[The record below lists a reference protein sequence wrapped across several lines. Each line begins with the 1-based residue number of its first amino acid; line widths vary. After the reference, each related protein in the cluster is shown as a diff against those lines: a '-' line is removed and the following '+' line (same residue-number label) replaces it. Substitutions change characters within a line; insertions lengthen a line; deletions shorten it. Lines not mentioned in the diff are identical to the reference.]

1 VPPRPPPMPRPPPPR
16 PHTILTNAALAL
28 PDKPIHDADPFVIVG
43 HAKVDEEVVS
53 DENKQ
58 PKETH
63 SIWTSARVTYITF
76 PLVLSCMGALVFL
89 AIFRKQVMAFRARSK
104 LKRLKASLAASKVSR
119 AARKGAK
126 PLRQVEPDD
135 DGADYQDGTEEEA
148 DDDAE
153 EEADLEKARRK
164 SRKKKSRKAP
174 STSGSSAAA
183 RAEEEE
189 ASEAAEAEADAHEE
203 RQDEEPECSA
213 GEGVYTLVHIE
224 CSEPQTLKVN
234 LQDVE
239 TMEDLQNLVAD
250 VCEEAGID
258 DLDEM
263 LMSYQTSS
271 GKWKTVTRSV
281 TMKKLKSTSAL
292 RLAPNTQ

>member
-1 VPPRPPPMPRPPPPR
+1 MTCDRKYSDGEQQNVYVLSAGIDQHCAHFNRQD
-16 PHTILTNAALAL
+16 ALACEAMLNL
-28 PDKPIHDADPFVIVG
+28 PLTAWR
-43 HAKVDEEVVS
+43 VS
-53 DENKQ
+53 
-58 PKETH
+58 
-63 SIWTSARVTYITF
+63 
-76 PLVLSCMGALVFL
+76 L
-89 AIFRKQVMAFRARSK
+89 
-104 LKRLKASLAASKVSR
+104 
-119 AARKGAK
+119 
-126 PLRQVEPDD
+126 
-135 DGADYQDGTEEEA
+135 
-148 DDDAE
+148 
-153 EEADLEKARRK
+153 
-164 SRKKKSRKAP
+164 
-174 STSGSSAAA
+174 SGSSAAA

-239 TMEDLQNLVAD
+239 TMEDLQARQPHALRFGRAFVSSARNWTPLPIQSQISEASFFVGYVLQNLVAD